1 MEKQDNFY
9 NKLMLLIVAFIITFI
24 SSLLVGISIGE
35 DSKQI
40 EIRNRAKKI
49 NKECYTNTDLEY
61 IIFNEKQL

>member
-61 IIFNEKQL
+61 IIFNKK